1 MFEKLKQ
8 SYLQKLERTAIK
20 TQLDGETVYMK
31 KGSMLSWIPF
41 IGKPLSDWGRIYP
54 AVNED
59 GSWNMSNLIFGG
71 WRNLVLL
78 LILLGIIA
86 MALYG
91 VYEMTSSCSQMAAN
105 PCLYCNSFINHVASI
120 S

>member
-8 SYLQKLERTAIK
+8 QYLDKLERTAIK
-20 TQLDGETVYMK
+20 TELDGEIVYMK

-41 IGKPLSDWGRIYP
+41 IGKPLSDWARIYP

-59 GSWNMSNLIFGG
+59 GSWNMPNLIFGG

-78 LILLGIIA
+78 LIILTIVG
-86 MALYG
+86 MGLYG
-91 VYEMTSSCSQMAAN
+91 VYQMTSSCSQMAAN
-105 PCLYCNSFINHVASI
+105 PCLYCREYLNHVMSI